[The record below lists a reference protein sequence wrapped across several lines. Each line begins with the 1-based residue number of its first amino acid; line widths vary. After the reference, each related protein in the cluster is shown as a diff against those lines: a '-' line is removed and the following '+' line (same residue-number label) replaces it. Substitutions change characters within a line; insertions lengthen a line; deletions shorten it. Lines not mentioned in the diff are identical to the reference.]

1 MINQRN
7 LRIVALLEGLSFI
20 LLLFVSMPLKYI
32 WGMPEF
38 VSVIGMA
45 HGVLFMAYVV
55 LVMGYGA
62 EVSWGMKNSL
72 LALLAGILPFGTFVA
87 DKKIFVKYASN

>member
-7 LRIVALLEGLSFI
+7 LRIIALLEGLSFI

-45 HGVLFMAYVV
+45 HGILFMAYIV
-55 LVMGYGA
+55 LVMGYGS
-62 EVSWGMKNSL
+62 EVNWGFKNSV
-72 LALLAGILPFGTFVA
+72 LALLAGVVPFGTFVA
-87 DKKIFVKYASN
+87 DKRIFLRYPA